1 MLDSPRT
8 EKDDGVYVSFAGL
21 KAGYSGMQGWRLEME
36 DAEIVKDFP
45 SKPDHMLVAVFDGHG
60 GGGAAIYAAKHLMNV
75 IEANKDWKQYVA
87 TGATNLKA
95 LRCAAVC
102 CLFAV

>member
-1 MLDSPRT
+1 
-8 EKDDGVYVSFAGL
+8 
-21 KAGYSGMQGWRLEME
+21 ME
-36 DAEIVKDFP
+36 DAEIAKDFP

-75 IEANKDWKQYVA
+75 IEANKDWKQTVA

-102 CLFAV
+102 SLFAV